1 MRTVLILLFFLMSYL
16 SASNTF
22 IVTDHKSSY
31 NLSPHMQIFEDKS
44 ANLTYEEVSSKDF
57 EENFKP
63 STESIPKFGFT
74 NSVIWLKQTV
84 RYERNND
91 VHKEWLLSL
100 EYPLLDYI
108 SLYVEKNHET
118 IQTFHSGDKLPF
130 NQRAFDSRFFRFP
143 LMLEPD
149 QDLVIYWRIQSES
162 SIHVPLILT
171 TFKEMNIS
179 DQKEMLVLGIFYG
192 ILLLLFLYNL
202 VSFFIIGDKSYLYYV
217 FFVFSYS
224 LMQITFDGLG
234 IQYIWPGSDW
244 LINDAL
250 AAFVGMS
257 VISAIMLGQIFL
269 DSKTN
274 TPKLHHLLN
283 GIIIIALVALVLSPF
298 SLYTVTIKIVTG
310 LAIITPILLMILG
323 FITYRMGYRL
333 ARLYLISWIVFFLA
347 TMLLAFNKFGF
358 IPSHWIVD
366 HAQQFGVLIKVFV
379 LSIAL
384 GMRMYYLA
392 FHDNLTGLGNR
403 NALDRVV
410 NRAIFFASRKKKNFS
425 IMFLDLDDF
434 KDVNDSMGH
443 AAGDLLLKKL
453 AIKLKKR
460 LRSQDTLIRQGGDEF
475 IIIFEDLHN
484 EAHASKIASEIL
496 SLIHIPLKI
505 KDKEIHITAS
515 LGIACY
521 PEDGKDADTLIKNA
535 DAAMFK
541 AKEKGKNRFYFFNKE
556 LDKAAQL
563 RLNILND
570 LHHALKN
577 KEFVLYY
584 QPQISTA
591 TQKIIGLEALIRW
604 NHPTRGFLSPDMFI
618 SDAERTDIIIDIGKW
633 VIEDV
638 CQQIEVWKKSA
649 DFNFICAIN
658 ISVKQFMHSNFIDDL
673 NRILE
678 KYSVTPQ
685 EIELEITESLLVK
698 NIQKAIEIMNRLHK
712 FGFNIAIDDFGTGY
726 SSFSYMR
733 NFTIDTIKID
743 KSFIDSIKDDKQ
755 SRIITQAMIKLGHI
769 MKMKVIAEGVENEHQ
784 LNLLKKMDCD
794 IIQGFYYDKPMLA
807 DSFAKKY
814 IYGE

>member
-108 SLYVEKNHET
+108 SLYVQKNHET

-250 AAFVGMS
+250 AVFVGMS

-323 FITYRMGYRL
+323 FITYRMGYKL
-333 ARLYLISWIVFFLA
+333 ARIYLISWIVFFLA

-484 EAHASKIASEIL
+484 EAHA
-496 SLIHIPLKI
+496 
-505 KDKEIHITAS
+505 
-515 LGIACY
+515 
-521 PEDGKDADTLIKNA
+521 
-535 DAAMFK
+535 
-541 AKEKGKNRFYFFNKE
+541 KNRFYFFNKE